1 MKRGTWNENV
11 NADDNLL
18 NSTETNLFRQH
29 EFILELKHDV
39 ACYARDGTTQTKNGV
54 IVCDRVD
61 NIAAELRVRAR
72 RACG

>member
-1 MKRGTWNENV
+1 MRRRKVYLPKGVRVTR
-11 NADDNLL
+11 L
-18 NSTETNLFRQH
+18 
-29 EFILELKHDV
+29 LELKHDV
-39 ACYARDGTTQTKNGV
+39 ACYARDGTAQTKNGV